1 MKFTWWQALCVFL
14 LIYVIAF
21 TFIVPLG
28 PGLIAVDNTSVEQEV
43 NERTL
48 VGYNS
53 HFSDPSTQV
62 FLSPS
67 KGQYLPVSIIEVI
80 SEAKVKIKFEIPKT
94 LASKN
99 LNVLVNNNIDGTL
112 FLQGAFYCNSCE
124 VDLDHTLSALEL
136 KVEAQKASGLFIPF
150 QPNLNETIRNL
161 MLHVPMWFTM
171 FFLTGMGLVQAVKYL
186 LKENLR
192 YDLQSSASVHVG
204 LLFCTLGLI
213 TGSIWARFT
222 WGAWWVNDP
231 QLNGAMVTF
240 LVYLGYMI
248 LRMSVDDDHKKARL
262 SAVYNMFAF
271 VILVVLLMILP
282 RFTESLHPGKDG
294 NPGFNQ
300 YDLNS
305 TLRMVFYPAVIAWI
319 ILSFWIYRIRFGIL
333 KLQRKLWYNEEV

>member
-14 LIYVIAF
+14 LIYVITF

-28 PGLIAVDNTSVEQEV
+28 PGLIAVDNTDV
-43 NERTL
+43 NEKLNEKLL
-48 VGYNS
+48 VGYNT
-53 HFSDPSTQV
+53 HFSDPSTQI
-62 FLSPS
+62 FISPS
-67 KGQYLPVSIIEVI
+67 QGQYIAAEVVEVLSDSKVIIEF
-80 SEAKVKIKFEIPKT
+80 ELPKI
-94 LASKN
+94 LASRN
-99 LNVLVNNNIDGTL
+99 LNVLSNNNIDGTL
-112 FLQGAFYCNSCE
+112 FLQGAFYYNNCD
-124 VDLDHTLSALEL
+124 VVVGHEL
-136 KVEAQKASGLFIPF
+136 PELILNIEQQKSSGFSIPF

-186 LKENLR
+186 YKEDLKF
-192 YDLQSSASVHVG
+192 DLQSAASVHVG

-222 WGAWWVNDP
+222 WGAWWVSDP

-240 LVYLGYMI
+240 LVYVGYLI
-248 LRMSVDDDHKKARL
+248 LRMSIDDDHKKARL

-282 RFTESLHPGKDG
+282 KFTDSLHPGKDG

-305 TLRMVFYPAVIAWI
+305 TLRMVFYPAVIGWI
-319 ILSFWIYRIRFGIL
+319 LLGFWIYRIRFGIQ
-333 KLQRKLWYNEEV
+333 KLQRKLWYNEEI